1 MKMIERVSEMDEF
14 YDMLIRKI
22 EIGQLKMK
30 VLDIILSL
38 KYDGVYSFEHAIE
51 DLTKLAKNI
60 EEMESPMD
68 YILKSQE
75 EASKRPIYT

>member
-1 MKMIERVSEMDEF
+1 
-14 YDMLIRKI
+14 
-22 EIGQLKMK
+22 
-30 VLDIILSL
+30 
-38 KYDGVYSFEHAIE
+38 
-51 DLTKLAKNI
+51 LTKLAKNI